1 MKAFCDSVIL
11 EEPPEP
17 TNVFRV
23 ALAVTDFSAW
33 EGVRLDDHIRR
44 DRAVCYCHPLA
55 RVLSQNR
62 LVVEEEEEKSGRY
75 PACAH
80 FSNLVST
87 NTSVWLVILSLW
99 SQVLTRI
106 SNVVK
111 HNKFIVAPYQFES
124 FELCL
129 LLVFDYLCEICH
141 KGHKGHS

>member
-23 ALAVTDFSAW
+23 ALAVTDFSGG

-44 DRAVCYCHPLA
+44 DRAVRYSHPLA

-80 FSNLVST
+80 FSKHVST

-99 SQVLTRI
+99 SQVLKCISKDSEAKQIYCGSISVRI
-106 SNVVK
+106 K
-111 HNKFIVAPYQFES
+111 ES
-124 FELCL
+124 SAAMKSLNAA
-129 LLVFDYLCEICH
+129 ICSCH
-141 KGHKGHS
+141 T